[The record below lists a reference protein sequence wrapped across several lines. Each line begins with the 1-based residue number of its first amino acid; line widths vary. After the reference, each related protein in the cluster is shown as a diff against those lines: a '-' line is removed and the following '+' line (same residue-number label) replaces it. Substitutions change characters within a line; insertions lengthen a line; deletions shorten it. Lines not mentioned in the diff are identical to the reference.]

1 MTIKLVDD
9 TITQKDLD
17 AVSDWLRSG
26 PRLTKGNLTVQFENA
41 WSEWVGCKHAVF
53 VNSGSSANL
62 AIIYALTLTEKLKN
76 KKIVYPCLSWVT
88 TVAPAIQFGL
98 EPILCDTDRSTLG
111 LDLMHLE
118 VLFKE
123 HKPAALMLVHALG
136 FPNQM
141 KEILSLCE
149 KYGVLLLEDTCET
162 VGSTHGGTK
171 TGNFGFASSFSTYF
185 GHHFSTI
192 EGGFVCTNDTEFCNL
207 LKSIRSHGWSRD
219 LDSVTQKKLQS
230 DYNVDDFRNL
240 YTFYYPGFNL
250 RSTDLQAFI
259 GLRQLEKL
267 DEICEKRNN
276 NYKIYHSLIENNF
289 WKIDDSAFEYVSNF
303 AYPIIHPNK
312 DHIVA
317 ALEAND
323 IECRPLIAGNIGKQP
338 FYTSRYGS
346 QNYPFADVI
355 HDYGLYV
362 PNHQNLSLKQIE
374 TISHIVNKSIKTKE
388 IS

>member
-1 MTIKLVDD
+1 M
-9 TITQKDLD
+9 
-17 AVSDWLRSG
+17 
-26 PRLTKGNLTVQFENA
+26 
-41 WSEWVGCKHAVF
+41 
-53 VNSGSSANL
+53 
-62 AIIYALTLTEKLKN
+62 
-76 KKIVYPCLSWVT
+76 
-88 TVAPAIQFGL
+88 
-98 EPILCDTDRSTLG
+98 
-111 LDLMHLE
+111 
-118 VLFKE
+118 
-123 HKPAALMLVHALG
+123 
-136 FPNQM
+136 
-141 KEILSLCE
+141 
-149 KYGVLLLEDTCET
+149 
-162 VGSTHGGTK
+162 
-171 TGNFGFASSFSTYF
+171 
-185 GHHFSTI
+185 
-192 EGGFVCTNDTEFCNL
+192 
-207 LKSIRSHGWSRD
+207 KSIRSHGWSRD

-267 DEICEKRNN
+267 DDICEKRNQ

-317 ALEAND
+317 SLEAND

-362 PNHQNLSLKQIE
+362 PNHQNLSVKQIE

-388 IS
+388 IL

>member
-1 MTIKLVDD
+1 M
-9 TITQKDLD
+9 
-17 AVSDWLRSG
+17 
-26 PRLTKGNLTVQFENA
+26 TKGDLTVQFENA

-162 VGSTHGGTK
+162 VGSTHG
-171 TGNFGFASSFSTYF
+171 
-185 GHHFSTI
+185 
-192 EGGFVCTNDTEFCNL
+192 L
-207 LKSIRSHGWSRD
+207 
-219 LDSVTQKKLQS
+219 
-230 DYNVDDFRNL
+230 
-240 YTFYYPGFNL
+240 
-250 RSTDLQAFI
+250 
-259 GLRQLEKL
+259 
-267 DEICEKRNN
+267 
-276 NYKIYHSLIENNF
+276 
-289 WKIDDSAFEYVSNF
+289 
-303 AYPIIHPNK
+303 
-312 DHIVA
+312 
-317 ALEAND
+317 
-323 IECRPLIAGNIGKQP
+323 
-338 FYTSRYGS
+338 
-346 QNYPFADVI
+346 
-355 HDYGLYV
+355 
-362 PNHQNLSLKQIE
+362 
-374 TISHIVNKSIKTKE
+374 
-388 IS
+388 